1 MKDTGFPVFSD
12 SPVHLTALSL
22 KPADSPYPDDI
33 AETAWDNFFRMSR
46 SLPPADWLGWQLA
59 VNKNGD
65 PVLYALSDPACPVT
79 DGDLAWL
86 FRDTMSPAGPACPVT
101 EQDLTWLF
109 RESQSPHTASEEAE
123 AALRERGRL
132 YALHFQSD
140 ALEDFARSMP
150 GRPFRDVME
159 KRASDFLDTL
169 KETGA
174 VFRFLCTGVGADEWG
189 RLAWLLAFPEEL
201 SLRTRTVL
209 SGIFPFGQITEISG
223 KTLPYG
229 CFAPVSS
236 DPPEYVLDRILVRLM
251 KEKTR
256 KDATPE
262 DDEIDDA
269 EDDSEL
275 SRPNITSAPAKPG
288 DAEKKEDVH
297 RLPARDADSAPLQ
310 VLELSPR
317 SFNCLRR
324 AGILT
329 VGDLRNLSAEGFTGI
344 RNLGVRQHEEI
355 RMKLARFLASLPA
368 GPKEPVDYRS
378 RLKELIGLEP
388 VKAQVGRIEAY
399 ARMRQDMDA
408 RGIATLPM
416 VLNMAFLG
424 NPGTAKTTVARI
436 LAGILH
442 EIGILSSPEPVET
455 GRADLVGKYVGHTAA
470 KVREVFREARGRL
483 LFIDE
488 AYSLVDGSRS
498 GFGDEAINTIVQEME
513 NRRDGTVVVF
523 AGYPREME
531 EFIARNPGL
540 SSRIPFTVRFENYS
554 PADLARI
561 ACLEAERKGFSLD
574 AAAAVKVR
582 DICGRAAGRPGFGNG
597 RFCRNLVENAILSFA
612 DRVYGSGRRQTAE
625 PSAPA
630 DAAPEFILSAE
641 DFEEPQTEL
650 KEKPRH
656 PIGFCA

>member
-1 MKDTGFPVFSD
+1 MKDAEFPVFSD
-12 SPVHLTALSL
+12 SPVHLTALTL
-22 KPADSPYPDDI
+22 KPADSPYPDDS
-33 AETAWDNFFRMSR
+33 AETTWDNFFRLSR
-46 SLPPADWLGWQLA
+46 SLPPAAWLGWQLA
-59 VNKNGD
+59 VNGSGD
-65 PVLYALSDPACPVT
+65 PILYALSGPACPVT

-123 AALRERGRL
+123 TALRERGRL
-132 YALHFQSD
+132 YALRFQPD
-140 ALEDFARSMP
+140 ALESFARSMP
-150 GRPFRDVME
+150 GRSFCDVME
-159 KRASDFLDTL
+159 KRASDFLETL

-174 VFRFLCTGVGADEWG
+174 VFRFLCTGVEADEWG
-189 RLAWLLAFPEEL
+189 RIAWLLAFPEEL
-201 SLRTRTVL
+201 SLRTRAVL

-223 KTLPYG
+223 DTLPED

-251 KEKTR
+251 KDKRR
-256 KDATPE
+256 KDAKPE
-262 DDEIDDA
+262 DMDIDDA
-269 EDDSEL
+269 EDDDDL
-275 SRPNITSAPAKPG
+275 SRPNMAPDPSETDKTDEKVPG
-288 DAEKKEDVH
+288 G
-297 RLPARDADSAPLQ
+297 RPPACDADSAPLR

-324 AGILT
+324 AGVLT
-329 VGDLRNLSAEGFTGI
+329 VGDLRNLSDSDLMGI
-344 RNLGVRQHEEI
+344 RNLGTRQQEEI
-355 RMKLARFLASLPA
+355 RTKLARFLASRPA
-368 GPKEPVDYRS
+368 DPQETVDYRS
-378 RLKELIGLEP
+378 RLRELIGLEP
-388 VKAQVGRIEAY
+388 VKAQVSRIEAY
-399 ARMRQDMDA
+399 ARMKQDMAA

-416 VLNMAFLG
+416 ALNMAFLG

-455 GRADLVGKYVGHTAA
+455 GRADLVGKYVGHTAC
-470 KVREVFREARGRL
+470 KVKEIFHEARGRL

-540 SSRIPFTVRFENYS
+540 SSRIPFTVRFEDYS

-561 ACLEAERKGFSLD
+561 VRLEAERRGFSLD
-574 AAAAVKVR
+574 AAAAGKVR
-582 DICGRAAGRPGFGNG
+582 DICGQAAGRPGFGNG
-597 RFCRNLVENAILSFA
+597 RFCRNLAENAILSFA
-612 DRVYGSGRRQTAE
+612 DRVYGSGREQTAE

-630 DAAPEFILSAE
+630 EAAPEFILSAE
-641 DFEEPQTEL
+641 DFEEPRAEHE
-650 KEKPRH
+650 KKPRY